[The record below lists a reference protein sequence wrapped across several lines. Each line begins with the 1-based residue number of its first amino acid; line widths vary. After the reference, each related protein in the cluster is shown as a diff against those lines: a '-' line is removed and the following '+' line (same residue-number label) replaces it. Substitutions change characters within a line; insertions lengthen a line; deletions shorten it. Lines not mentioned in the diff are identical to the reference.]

1 MSEPIYSTGNTK
13 IKELVK
19 LRESPKHR
27 RKLKYFVIEGYAD
40 LKCIYDFGRKIEE
53 IFFCKEL
60 VERSGLVKEFEEIQ
74 KTGLPITELSK
85 APFLKASY
93 RRSSDG
99 FLAIGNTWPL
109 NLETSVSED
118 TKISIVLDEVEKPG
132 NLGAIIRTAEALGV
146 NSILLS
152 EPSVDYFNPNV
163 VRSSRGLMAGIKV
176 GIGKKEEV
184 YAILKQSNFM
194 MVGTSGRSKVSYW
207 DQEFKNKTAFI
218 FGSEKSGL
226 GDFWTEQLSAEVKV
240 PMKGAADSLNLHAS
254 VACIMA
260 EYNRRQYT

>member
-1 MSEPIYSTGNTK
+1 MSEPIYSTSNSK

-19 LRESPKHR
+19 LRESAKHR
-27 RKLKYFVIEGYAD
+27 KKFKHFVIEGYSD

-53 IFFCKEL
+53 IFFCTEL

-74 KTGLPITELSK
+74 KIGSSVTELAK
-85 APFLKASY
+85 GPFEKASY
-93 RRSSDG
+93 RRNPDG
-99 FLAIGNTWPL
+99 FLAVASTWSL
-109 NLETSVSED
+109 NLETAVSED
-118 TKISIVLDEVEKPG
+118 TKICITLDEVEKPG

-152 EPSVDYFNPNV
+152 NPAVDYFNPNV
-163 VRSSRGLMAGIKV
+163 VRSSRGLMAGINV

-184 YAILKQSNFM
+184 YSILNKNNFM
-194 MVGTSGRSKVSYW
+194 MVGTSGSSEVSYW
-207 DQEFKNKTAFI
+207 DQKFSNKTAFI

-226 GDFWTEQLSAEVKV
+226 GDFWTEQTCAQVKI

-254 VACIMA
+254 VACIIA
-260 EYNRRQYT
+260 EYNRR

>member
-1 MSEPIYSTGNTK
+1 MSEPIYSTGNSK

-27 RKLKYFVIEGYAD
+27 RKLKHFVIEGYTD
-40 LKCIYDFGRKIEE
+40 LKCIFDFGRKIEE
-53 IFFCKEL
+53 IFFCKEF
-60 VERSGLVKEFEEIQ
+60 VEGAGLVKELEQIQ
-74 KTGLPITELSK
+74 KIGLPTTELSK
-85 APFLKASY
+85 APFVKASY
-93 RRSSDG
+93 RRNSDG
-99 FLAIGNTWPL
+99 FLAVASTWPL
-109 NLETSVSED
+109 NLETSVSEN
-118 TKISIVLDEVEKPG
+118 TKVSIVLDEVEKPG

-163 VRSSRGLMAGIKV
+163 VRSSRGLMGGINV

-184 YAILKQSNFM
+184 HAILKQGNFM

-207 DQEFKNKTAFI
+207 DQEFKNKTAFV

-226 GDFWTEQLSAEVKV
+226 GDFWTEQLSAQVKV
-240 PMKGAADSLNLHAS
+240 PMRGAADSLNLHAS
-254 VACIMA
+254 VACIMS
-260 EYNRRQYT
+260 EYNRRQFS